1 MNIVKE
7 SLAKLLAQEDLIIEH
22 RPVQTAQF
30 DVTRRIL
37 TLPTWSHENNY
48 VTDLLIAHEVSHA
61 LYTPDDDSWLDEVNM
76 SFVNVVED
84 IRVEKLIKRRYQGL
98 PKTFFNGYEVLQE
111 EDFFDIESKDLTQL
125 NLADKLNLHFKVG
138 HHVDIPFTT
147 EELYFKAKAD
157 LLETFEDT
165 ISLAKEL
172 HAYCKDQLDK
182 QRQNQESSEQDSEK
196 GEEVQGDS
204 TPSDEKGDSSDGQQQ
219 QQQQQSTQEPEIEEV
234 LQETQEKAPEGTN
247 AGRGNGPED
256 AQISEPQI
264 ETADSFDEAIK
275 GLVEKT
281 NRENYYIELPS
292 TLKSNHIV
300 DNKETDNYLT
310 EFYANQDALRYKK
323 DFADS
328 YDHEVALNTVKDLDK
343 SDADYRNFK
352 VGNTKEVN
360 YLVKEFEMKKAADG
374 YARATTSRTG
384 VLDTSKLHQY
394 KYNEDLFKKV
404 TTIPNSKNHG
414 LIFNVDWSG
423 SMHHQI
429 LATIKQTLT
438 MVSFCRKVGIAYD
451 VYLFTDAWEK
461 ESYSYEEDASL
472 ENKAIL
478 KNFNLI
484 NVLTSTSNNRLHE
497 KQALNLFR
505 LANAYNGHYGYGNVP
520 HKLHLGGTPLNEAM
534 IALNYIIPQ
543 FKKNTGVQKVHVLTL
558 TDGEGAPSVSFGK
571 KAQRYYD
578 EAETKI
584 YSSRIDSNVFLR
596 DRKTGKMY
604 KFDDC
609 YWGSGMTETFV
620 TQLRDR
626 FPECEFMNIR
636 LITGNDW
643 GRFKSSCLGS
653 NVSQEEI
660 SRADAVW
667 RRTKSFICT
676 SSFWTIQYA
685 LHINA
690 LDNKAEFEVAEEAT
704 KAQIKKA
711 FSKSL
716 GNKKMNKKILSSF
729 IERIA

>member
-37 TLPTWSHENNY
+37 TLPTWAHESNY

-61 LYTPDDDSWLDEVNM
+61 LYTPDDNSWLEEVNM

-98 PKTFFNGYEVLQE
+98 PKTFFNGYEVLQG
-111 EDFFDIESKDLTQL
+111 EDFFDIADKDLSQF

-165 ISLAKEL
+165 IALAKEL
-172 HAYCKDQLDK
+172 HGYCKDQLDK
-182 QRQNQESSEQDSEK
+182 QKEQLEESQPDSESGNSE
-196 GEEVQGDS
+196 GES
-204 TPSDEKGDSSDGQQQ
+204 MPSNEKGDAEQTDGQQQ
-219 QQQQQSTQEPEIEEV
+219 QQQQSSPSDEV
-234 LQETQEKAPEGTN
+234 EDLLQETPAQSPQGTT
-247 AGRGNGPED
+247 AGRCNGPED
-256 AQISEPQI
+256 AIAEPQVQ
-264 ETADSFDEAIK
+264 TADSFDEAIK

-281 NRENYYIELPS
+281 NRENFYVELTP
-292 TLKSNHIV
+292 TLRSSHVV
-300 DNKETDNYLT
+300 DNKETDDYLT
-310 EFYANQDALRYKK
+310 DWYANQYALRSKT
-323 DFADS
+323 DFNDE
-328 YDHEVALNTVKDLDK
+328 YDMELARRITADLDE
-343 SDADYRNFK
+343 SDSDYRNFK

-374 YARATTSRTG
+374 YARATTARTG
-384 VLDTSKLHQY
+384 VLDTGKLHTY
-394 KYNEDLFKKV
+394 KYNEDLFRKV

-414 LIFNVDWSG
+414 LIFNIDWSG

-438 MVSFCRKVGIAYD
+438 MVSFCRKVGIKYD
-451 VYLFTDAWEK
+451 VYLFTDAWHK
-461 ESYSYEEDASL
+461 DHYDTEEDASL
-472 ENKAIL
+472 ENKIIL
-478 KNFNLI
+478 RNFNLI
-484 NVLTSTSNNRLHE
+484 NVLTSSSNNRLHE

-505 LANAYNGHYGYGNVP
+505 LARAYSGNYGYGNVP
-520 HKLHLGGTPLNEAM
+520 HKLQLGGTPLNEAM

-543 FKKNTGVQKVHVLTL
+543 FKKKTGVQKVHVLTL

-571 KAQRYYD
+571 KAKRYYEQD
-578 EAETKI
+578 EWKI
-584 YSSRIDSNVFLR
+584 YASRIDSHVFLR

-604 KFDDC
+604 KFNDD

-620 TQLRDR
+620 LQLRDR

-653 NVSQEEI
+653 TVSQEEI
-660 SRADAVW
+660 SKADQVW

-676 SSFWTIQYA
+676 SSFWTVQYA

-690 LDNKAEFEVAEEAT
+690 LDNNAEFEVQEDAT

-716 GNKKMNKKILSSF
+716 GGKKMNKKILSSF